1 MADLPITGKS
11 RFMRIAEVEPSCADQ
26 VQAIEDTFH
35 RAIDPAAGAFD
46 FGNVRKAASTLPA
59 TSLVKIVP
67 AFGLQETTPVSVLVL
82 SLKESVRQALSRP
95 FTNPAFWDK
104 AEQALTRAFT
114 GLDEQEDAP
123 HFAFR
128 QDSGD
133 GSTSWFYNLLF
144 ALQDEETEG
153 FLYVMAF
160 CIDVTFVLEKGKV
173 RSLGVDD
180 TVSYA
185 IRLNAMTVRQDLR
198 SAA

>member
-1 MADLPITGKS
+1 MPDQPITGKS
-11 RFMRIAEVEPSCADQ
+11 RFRRIAEVEPSCADQ
-26 VQAIEDTFH
+26 VLAIEETFH
-35 RAIDPAAGAFD
+35 QAIDPAAGAFD

-67 AFGLQETTPVSVLVL
+67 AFGLQETTPVSVMVL

-104 AEQALTRAFT
+104 VEHALTRAFT
-114 GLDEQEDAP
+114 GLDEQDDAP

-128 QDSGD
+128 QDGGD
-133 GSTSWFYNLLF
+133 GSTSYFYNLLF

-153 FLYVMAF
+153 FLYAMAF
-160 CIDVTFVLEKGKV
+160 CIDVTFALERSKV
-173 RSLGVDD
+173 RSLNVGD
-180 TVSYA
+180 TAPYT